1 MKTMFIIGLIIYG
14 AVMVYANLGLNSYK
28 GKHRKDN

>member
-14 AVMVYANLGLNSYK
+14 VVMVYANLRLNSYK
-28 GKHRKDN
+28 GMRRKDN